1 MHVANFC
8 RAPSPSPPFKPLRM
22 DKALHS
28 HGIVGARLLITR
40 SLIVYPEPSVEG
52 LGIRQRVR
60 NWYDKHST
68 RYDSVK

>member
-1 MHVANFC
+1 MHVATSF
-8 RAPSPSPPFKPLRM
+8 AEHPLLPHPFKPLRM

-68 RYDSVK
+68 R

>member
-8 RAPSPSPPFKPLRM
+8 RAPSPSHLKSLRM

-60 NWYDKHST
+60 NWYDKHSN
-68 RYDSVK
+68 R